1 MVLFLLSSLC
11 SSHLPVYADVQEPYV
26 YLQNSHVEVS
36 NLYLGVPTKATIRL
50 INGTLLPTRFHW
62 GKVSEPARSA
72 PEARA
77 EGDVAPQ
84 VLPGREALLSPV
96 APSVAQGLL
105 LPSEAAALWSP
116 SP

>member
-1 MVLFLLSSLC
+1 M
-11 SSHLPVYADVQEPYV
+11 

-36 NLYLGVPTKATIRL
+36 NLYLGVPTKATVRL

-62 GKVSEPARSA
+62 GKVNEPARSA

-77 EGDVAPQ
+77 ERDVAPQ
-84 VLPGREALLSPV
+84 VLPGREALLSPM
-96 APSVAQGLL
+96 ALSITQSLL